1 MTNVFSF
8 CVPHLFLQ
16 ALQLLSQYL
25 DADDGAAELL
35 EVSALRDRTC
45 EIYNLAAYS
54 NSRSSTSPERVSH
67 ITREEMEK
75 EREFS
80 FLKDKGRTP
89 RE

>member
-1 MTNVFSF
+1 M
-8 CVPHLFLQ
+8 PHLFLQ

-25 DADDGAAELL
+25 DATDDGAAELL

-67 ITREEMEK
+67 ITREDMEK
-75 EREFS
+75 GRD
-80 FLKDKGRTP
+80 FLLK
-89 RE
+89 